1 MRCCAARCA
10 VPPSAPA
17 VEKEPQKQ
25 RRNPRTQQTPKTTE
39 EKRTEEKALI
49 SEMIVL
55 YCRRQHKSPKGQ
67 LCPECRDLQ
76 EYALA
81 RIDC

>member
-1 MRCCAARCA
+1 M
-10 VPPSAPA
+10 
-17 VEKEPQKQ
+17 
-25 RRNPRTQQTPKTTE
+25 QQTPKTTE

-49 SEMIVL
+49 SEVIVL
-55 YCRRQHKSPKGQ
+55 YCCRQHRSPKGQ